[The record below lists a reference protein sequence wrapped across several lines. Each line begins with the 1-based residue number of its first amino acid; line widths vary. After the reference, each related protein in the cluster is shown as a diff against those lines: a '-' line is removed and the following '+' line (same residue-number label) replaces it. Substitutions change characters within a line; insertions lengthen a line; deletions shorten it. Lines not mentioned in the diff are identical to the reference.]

1 LAAVAN
7 LEFLNREAR
16 LLVTALDRISCVLT
30 AKALQGGKHRVMT
43 AGLEELTR
51 ASEIHID
58 YL

>member
-16 LLVTALDRISCVLT
+16 LLVTALERISCVLT
-30 AKALQGGKHRVMT
+30 AKAASTGVMT